1 MKHWKE
7 HMVRTRGIRSCLDS
21 LSCDFRHFYP
31 RPRRLSWRPYGKGVK
46 QMDRVR
52 GIFGHLEAHV
62 VVDALALGLLALSVA
77 LLGSL
82 IV

>member
-1 MKHWKE
+1 
-7 HMVRTRGIRSCLDS
+7 
-21 LSCDFRHFYP
+21 
-31 RPRRLSWRPYGKGVK
+31 
-46 QMDRVR
+46 MDRVR
-52 GIFGHLEAHV
+52 GIFGQLEAHV

>member
-1 MKHWKE
+1 
-7 HMVRTRGIRSCLDS
+7 
-21 LSCDFRHFYP
+21 
-31 RPRRLSWRPYGKGVK
+31 
-46 QMDRVR
+46 MDRVR

>member
-1 MKHWKE
+1 MNHWKE
-7 HMVRTRGIRSCLDS
+7 RLVGARVIRGCLDS
-21 LSCDFRHFYP
+21 WSCDFRHIYP
-31 RPRRLSWRPYGKGVK
+31 RPRRLSWRPCRKGVK

-52 GIFGHLEAHV
+52 GIFGQLEAHV
-62 VVDALALGLLALSVA
+62 VVDALALGLLAVSVA

>member
-1 MKHWKE
+1 MNHWKE
-7 HMVRTRGIRSCLDS
+7 RLARARVIRGCLDS
-21 LSCDFRHFYP
+21 RSCDFRHFYP
-31 RPRRLSWRPYGKGVK
+31 RPRRLSWRPCRKEVK

-62 VVDALALGLLALSVA
+62 VVDALALGLLAVSVA

>member
-1 MKHWKE
+1 MNHRKE
-7 HMVRTRGIRSCLDS
+7 HLVGARVIRGCLYS
-21 LSCDFRHFYP
+21 WSCDFRHFCP
-31 RPRRLSWRPYGKGVK
+31 RPRRLSWRPCRKGVK

-62 VVDALALGLLALSVA
+62 VVDALALGLLAVSVA

>member
-1 MKHWKE
+1 MNHWKE
-7 HMVRTRGIRSCLDS
+7 RLVRARVIRGCLDS
-21 LSCDFRHFYP
+21 WSCDFRHVYP
-31 RPRRLSWRPYGKGVK
+31 RPRRLNWRPYGKGVK
-46 QMDRVR
+46 QMGRVR

-62 VVDALALGLLALSVA
+62 VVDTLALGLLALSVA